1 MSPKSMLEV
10 HEQDMLIGR
19 LINRLTDAM
28 YNLDVG
34 IGALNKNRKEV
45 MLERAEL
52 VAEVLREEIANLK
65 LQQAK

>member
-65 LQQAK
+65 LQQTK

>member
-1 MSPKSMLEV
+1 
-10 HEQDMLIGR
+10 MLIGR

-45 MLERAEL
+45 VLER
-52 VAEVLREEIANLK
+52 AEVLREEIANLK
-65 LQQAK
+65 LQQTK

>member
-1 MSPKSMLEV
+1 MNSELMCEA
-10 HEQDMLIGR
+10 HEQDMLVGR

-34 IGALNKNRKEV
+34 IGALHKNKKEV

-65 LQQAK
+65 LQQTK

>member
-1 MSPKSMLEV
+1 MLEV

-19 LINRLTDAM
+19 LINRPTDAV

-34 IGALNKNRKEV
+34 IAALNKNRKEV

>member
-1 MSPKSMLEV
+1 MLVSEV
-10 HEQDMLIGR
+10 HAQAQEDMLIGR